1 MKAQRPRNARP
12 SGFLLGAAALAAG
25 LLTAVGCHR
34 DMWDQPKAKVLGDSD
49 FFSDGQAARHPVA
62 GTVPRGQLH
71 DDEHLYEGKV
81 GGKLAETFPFSITK
95 ETLERGQERYN
106 IFCSPCHGRS
116 GDGLGMIVQRGY
128 QQPLSFHVERLRNA
142 PPGFFYDVITNG
154 IDTVGSPVLL
164 QGGVTV
170 GEGDVVHPTIAKQ
183 ITAEERWSIVA
194 FIRALQLSQHAT
206 LDDVPEDERAN
217 LYKEGGDEAEND
229 HD

>member
-1 MKAQRPRNARP
+1 MNARRP
-12 SGFLLGAAALAAG
+12 MNRRPLGSILCAAALAAG
-25 LLTAVGCHR
+25 LLTAAGCHR

-49 FFSDGQAARHPVA
+49 FFADGRAARHPVA

-71 DDEHLYEGKV
+71 EDEHLYEGTV
-81 GGKLAETFPFSITK
+81 DGELAQTFPFSITQ
-95 ETLERGQERYN
+95 EVLERGQERYD

-116 GDGLGMIVQRGY
+116 GDGLGMIVQRGF
-128 QQPLSFHVERLRNA
+128 QQPLSLHVERLRKA

-164 QGGVTV
+164 QGGVTF
-170 GEGDVVHPTIAKQ
+170 GEGDVVHPVIAKQ
-183 ITAEERWSIVA
+183 STAEDRWSIVA

-206 LDDVPEDERAN
+206 LEDVPTEERAN
-217 LYKEGGDEAEND
+217 LFKEGVGEAENE